1 MMITSLFTPR
11 CLFFGGGGVTGKQ
24 ICAFV
29 VPVMRAGSSIPL
41 SEEIL
46 EAACKWLALYK
57 LPKVIYW
64 IESLPKSRVGKILRR
79 ALQGEVASGS
89 ATAGGARS

>member
-1 MMITSLFTPR
+1 MA
-11 CLFFGGGGVTGKQ
+11 GKH

-29 VPVMRAGSSIPL
+29 VPVRRAGSSIPL

-46 EAACKWLALYK
+46 EAACKWLVHYK
-57 LPKVIYW
+57 IPKVIYW
-64 IESLPKSRVGKILRR
+64 IESLPKSGVGKILRR